1 MFELVKIIVFY
12 LHKFLPAAQGEK
24 NQWVLCNV
32 PCNKGGGALFLPAA
46 VSETLMGAVTLG

>member
-24 NQWVLCNV
+24 NQWVLRNV